1 MQDKILCCVFNHN
14 ENAGA
19 IAWWER
25 LSPYFDTVI
34 LDSGSEPPCRH
45 EGALVLDNIYYSGL
59 MNKAW
64 ELLLEKDYRWLMV
77 VTSDLEIN
85 AANTRRLISR
95 MQKIT
100 RTVNVGLYQP
110 SCALSWHGRCHGQSL
125 CHYTWRMRKVNF
137 QEGWFHLVCREV
149 LEEVMPVDLSVNRL
163 GWGIDIALSHI
174 ALYKKM
180 LVLVDDRVRVIH
192 PKGTGYNSDT
202 AAEQMHRWLAT
213 LPAYVSQE
221 WKTLRDPVEYRE

>member
-64 ELLLEKDYRWLMV
+64 ELLLEKEVIFADDIEAIL
-77 VTSDLEIN
+77 
-85 AANTRRLISR
+85 
-95 MQKIT
+95 
-100 RTVNVGLYQP
+100 GP
-110 SCALSWHGRCHGQSL
+110 
-125 CHYTWRMRKVNF
+125 KV
-137 QEGWFHLVCREV
+137 
-149 LEEVMPVDLSVNRL
+149 
-163 GWGIDIALSHI
+163 
-174 ALYKKM
+174 K
-180 LVLVDDRVRVIH
+180 
-192 PKGTGYNSDT
+192 
-202 AAEQMHRWLAT
+202 AE
-213 LPAYVSQE
+213 
-221 WKTLRDPVEYRE
+221 

>member
-64 ELLLEKDYRWLMV
+64 ELLLEKDYRWLMIL
-77 VTSDLEIN
+77 TSDLEIN
-85 AANTRRLISR
+85 AANTKRLIAG
-95 MQKIT
+95 MQDMV

-110 SCALSWHGRCHGQSL
+110 SGALSLHGRCHGQSL

-137 QEGWFHLVCREV
+137 QEGWFHLACREV
-149 LEEVMPVDLSVNRL
+149 LEEVMPIDLSVNRL
-163 GWGIDIALSHI
+163 GWGIDVALSRA
-174 ALYKKM
+174 ALHKKM

-192 PKGTGYNSDT
+192 PRGSGYSNE
-202 AAEQMHRWLAT
+202 AAEEQMWRWFAT
-213 LPAYVSQE
+213 LPDYVSQE
-221 WKTLRDPVEYRE
+221 LRTLRDPVEYRK